1 MNRISRKE
9 YDLVRDAPVESP
21 DNEIRVKANRRRFVY
36 VAYIV
41 KLLEEGKHEQVTLIG
56 SGMAIQVLLDTI
68 KLLTT
73 RVKGVHSCLKVEVSK
88 RVMKFVPR
96 EEFKDL
102 KPVEKTST
110 RTSMKATISLTALD
124 CITKSD
130 AYMAPEDEAD
140 LIEPEKFLEIIKEYN
155 EKERNPRDE
164 DDDVE
169 RRGGRGRG
177 RGGRGRGGRG
187 RGRGGRGRGGDRRH
201 YDNDYER
208 SRSPRRRGRGGRGRN
223 DHYNRE
229 RNDDYERR
237 GNDRRHHDNDDDY
250 RRNN

>member
-56 SGMAIQVLLDTI
+56 SGMAIQVLLDTV

-96 EEFKDL
+96 EEYKEEL

-110 RTSMKATISLTALD
+110 RTSMKAIISLKALD

-130 AYMAPEDEAD
+130 AYMAPEDVAD

-155 EKERNPRDE
+155 EKERSPRDE
-164 DDDVE
+164 DNDVD
-169 RRGGRGRG
+169 RRGRG
-177 RGGRGRGGRG
+177 RGRGRGGRG
-187 RGRGGRGRGGDRRH
+187 RGRGGRGRGGNRRH
-201 YDNDYER
+201 YDDEER
-208 SRSPRRRGRGGRGRN
+208 SRSPRRGRGRGRGGRGRN

-250 RRNN
+250 RRN